1 MELEQHS
8 GELTGKD
15 EDISRS
21 MAEIDS
27 LDLAIGQMNRDINE
41 ANRDKERFAREVA
54 RLEERRKS
62 EEREKERI
70 VSMLLESYD
79 MTVSMAI
86 EQAKPLENLL
96 AAENDLEELRKQI
109 TKLGNV
115 NMESIEEY
123 RTVSERYK
131 FQTAQLDDIEKS
143 KPGA

>member
-1 MELEQHS
+1 
-8 GELTGKD
+8 
-15 EDISRS
+15 
-21 MAEIDS
+21 
-27 LDLAIGQMNRDINE
+27 
-41 ANRDKERFAREVA
+41 
-54 RLEERRKS
+54 
-62 EEREKERI
+62 
-70 VSMLLESYD
+70 MLLESYD